1 MSGLI
6 SCPPQPS
13 EVETSTSISASL
25 WKKRPRDVKPPALD
39 HTAQK
44 HVAESEPRPLGS
56 TASPRVP
63 ARCHLSTRLPSRKCT
78 FVDKQ
83 AESQREA
90 LLSPGLW
97 GSQPG
102 WGTGRRDRTSGGGH
116 SSPQGSRPRRGLG
129 GGSWVINFN
138 HCLEIGPPG
147 GKSEAATCN

>member
-25 WKKRPRDVKPPALD
+25 WKKRPRDVKLPALD

-44 HVAESEPRPLGS
+44 HAAESEPRPLGS

-63 ARCHLSTRLPSRKCT
+63 ARCHLFTRLPSTKCT

-90 LLSPGLW
+90 LLSPGHW
-97 GSQPG
+97 ESQPG
-102 WGTGRRDRTSGGGH
+102 WGTGGRDRTSGGATAA
-116 SSPQGSRPRRGLG
+116 PRAPGPDGGWG
-129 GGSWVINFN
+129 GGLLGN
-138 HCLEIGPPG
+138 
-147 GKSEAATCN
+147 